1 MSRWLRN
8 TLISVVV
15 ILGLLLST
23 MVIVPWQI
31 KKQGSNWIA
40 ENTDRTLTIEK
51 VFFNPFT
58 LMFEISGT
66 KLTEQNSDHP
76 FVAFKR
82 LMFSIS
88 PKSVIKQ
95 AIILSRIELDD
106 PFVNIELLGQENF
119 NFSDFTRLG
128 GEDSEDILSS
138 PTAVSILPTRPRKI
152 KHNISFASW
161 I

>member
-8 TLISVVV
+8 ALISVVV

-58 LMFEISGT
+58 LMFEISGI
-66 KLTEQNSDHP
+66 KLTEQNSD
-76 FVAFKR
+76 
-82 LMFSIS
+82 
-88 PKSVIKQ
+88 
-95 AIILSRIELDD
+95 LSLIH
-106 PFVNIELLGQENF
+106 I
-119 NFSDFTRLG
+119 
-128 GEDSEDILSS
+128 
-138 PTAVSILPTRPRKI
+138 
-152 KHNISFASW
+152 
-161 I
+161 